1 MQANRLKKI
10 KIKVHE
16 IIYEADTP
24 MGKAFDVLLAALI
37 LFSVLIV
44 MLESVASIDAK
55 YHKLLLG
62 FEWGI
67 TLFLLWNTL
76 LGFSPLRSLKNT
88 YLVSMASLTF

>member
-67 TLFLLWNTL
+67 TLFFTL
-76 LGFSPLRSLKNT
+76 EYFL
-88 YLVSMASLTF
+88 A

>member
-44 MLESVASIDAK
+44 MLESVASIDN
-55 YHKLLLG
+55 L
-62 FEWGI
+62 I
-67 TLFLLWNTL
+67 I
-76 LGFSPLRSLKNT
+76 
-88 YLVSMASLTF
+88 